1 MQAGLAVW
9 LRRLRP
15 GSASVIDTMPGRF
28 RVARRAILLPS
39 RARLPRC
46 RRARAASRRRAEAC
60 RLGQHAFNWDI
71 ERNVDL
77 LAAVRGLIA
86 SAAGGP
92 GWLVTVSG
100 KRRVVL
106 VAPEFP
112 PSNSAGAHRPR
123 LFAKHLPAFGWTADG
138 ADDQAGTDRR
148 PAGPDARTAAGSG
161 VDHRANR
168 GDTHQAAS
176 ADRRSGPSI
185 VARARPSADLDDQTG
200 KHRRAGA
207 VRSTMVFVRA
217 RSDDEPPL
225 RRPLRRGLHRPMDH
239 RVERH
244 ASFPEKAWFYHRAA
258 AAIEPG
264 VLRSAA
270 HVTAVSEG
278 ILEDLRG
285 RYPWLEAGRMSA
297 MPYGAEPDDL
307 EAAVRL
313 GLTPPD
319 FSGDDEDVTISFTGA
334 VQPTSQALVTAVL
347 RALGALDESRPA
359 TRRRIRLRAYGTSN
373 LTWGHG
379 RHTILPMARELGVDH
394 LVSEIP
400 ERIPYLQAMSVLQ
413 ASGIV
418 LVMGSTDAYYHASK
432 LYPAIVSGRPILAI
446 CHRDSS
452 IKRVVEQTGA
462 GMCVTFGDPLELQ
475 SRVGEIASAIESL
488 AGRPRRK
495 PDAAAIEPFT
505 ARAST
510 ARLARV
516 LDHVTDRPAL
526 AEAI

>member
-1 MQAGLAVW
+1 M
-9 LRRLRP
+9 
-15 GSASVIDTMPGRF
+15 T
-28 RVARRAILLPS
+28 
-39 RARLPRC
+39 
-46 RRARAASRRRAEAC
+46 
-60 RLGQHAFNWDI
+60 
-71 ERNVDL
+71 
-77 LAAVRGLIA
+77 
-86 SAAGGP
+86 
-92 GWLVTVSG
+92 VTSQ
-100 KRRVVL
+100 RRVVL

-123 LFAKHLPAFGWTADG
+123 LFAKHLPAFGWTP
-138 ADDQAGTDRR
+138 TVLTIR
-148 PAGPDARTAAGSG
+148 PEQLEGPLDPMLERLLDPALTIVRTAAIPIKPF
-161 VDHRANR
+161 RLI
-168 GDTHQAAS
+168 GDLGL
-176 ADRRSGPSI
+176 RSLPAH
-185 VARARPSADLDDQTG
+185 ARALTSMISQGQR
-200 KHRRAGA
+200 RRAAA
-207 VRSTMVFVRA
+207 VRATVVLVRA
-217 RSDDEPPL
+217 RSDDETAV
-225 RRPLRRGLHRPMDH
+225 RRPVCRGLHRPLDH
-239 RVERH
+239 ARSATRP
-244 ASFPEKAWFYHRAA
+244 FPEKAWFYHRAA

-285 RYPWLEAGRMSA
+285 RYPWLEAERMSA
-297 MPYGAEPDDL
+297 MPYGADPDDL

-313 GLTPPD
+313 GLAPPD
-319 FSGDDEDVTISFTGA
+319 FSGDDEDLTISFTGA

-379 RHTILPMARELGVDH
+379 RHTILPVARELGVDH
-394 LVSEIP
+394 LVSEMP

-452 IKRVVEQTGA
+452 ITRVVEQTGA
-462 GMCVTFGDPLELQ
+462 GLCVTFADPLELS
-475 SRVGEIASAIESL
+475 SRAGEIAARL
-488 AGRPRRK
+488 NRWPAGR
-495 PDAAAIEPFT
+495 AASPMRGDRAVYS
-505 ARAST
+505 ARVDGE
-510 ARLARV
+510 LARV
-516 LDHVTDRPAL
+516 LDHVADRPAL